1 MLKRILAAIA
11 VALIAAG
18 TVGPSTASAAADIPA
33 LRIGTIGYNAYGA
46 DVASNRNA
54 EFVDV
59 VNDSA
64 GDVSVAGL
72 LVQDSW
78 ARGNDRTSRCNT
90 TTIAAGVLPVAA
102 GQPADVLPAGHTL
115 RIFMGDGTAA
125 VDGTV
130 HKVFRGMPT
139 RCGLNGHT
147 LNNGAGANRW
157 APWDTVWI
165 TLGSASESRSYN
177 FTRGYTAS

>member
-1 MLKRILAAIA
+1 MRTIMAVFAAL
-11 VALIAAG
+11 LIAAG
-18 TVGPSTASAAADIPA
+18 LAPSVSAAAADVPG

-54 EFVDV
+54 EFVDI
-59 VNDSA
+59 VNESA
-64 GDVSVAGL
+64 GDVPVVGL
-72 LVQDSW
+72 LIQDSW

-90 TTIAAGVLPVAA
+90 TTLTAGTLPVAA

-115 RIFMGDGTAA
+115 RVFMGDGTAA

-165 TLGSASESRSYN
+165 TLGSASESKSYN
-177 FTRGYTAS
+177 FTRGYTVN